1 MLATTVGG
9 DLPAP
14 RGKPATG
21 RRVSR
26 ISNDNQIQEALA
38 ALKADVFYVSG
49 DIDRNVANALR
60 EAHDRRNVDN
70 DCILILTTLGGDAD
84 AAYIMARFLQA
95 GSPNGFRAFIPGRC
109 KSAGTLLALS
119 AKEIIMGRRGELGPL
134 DIQVSEKDEP
144 FRPAS
149 GLELFVSLASL
160 TQNTF
165 RTFETYMLQLIG
177 RSGGTLSMKTA
188 AKIATEL
195 TTGIMSPI
203 SQQIDPLQLGRRQRE
218 LGIVQSYA
226 ERLGISDEI
235 VGRLANEYEDH
246 GFVIDFAEARD
257 LLKDRVRPPSAD
269 EARLEA
275 ALAGLRGLYDPS
287 PKSPIV
293 VRLNDLASDPQQ
305 QAGREDTHD
314 QEPELRG
321 RQEGE
326 RAEVDEQRQADGAE
340 IHQASAPN

>member
-1 MLATTVGG
+1 MSA
-9 DLPAP
+9 DIN
-14 RGKPATG
+14 RG
-21 RRVSR
+21 
-26 ISNDNQIQEALA
+26 
-38 ALKADVFYVSG
+38 
-49 DIDRNVANALR
+49 VANVLR
-60 EAHDRRNVDN
+60 QAHDRRNVDN

-95 GSPNGFRAFIPGRC
+95 GSPNGFKAFITGRC

-160 TQNTF
+160 TQHTF

-177 RSGGTLSMKTA
+177 RSGATLSMKTA

-203 SQQIDPLQLGRRQRE
+203 SQQVDPLQLGRRQRE

-235 VGRLANEYEDH
+235 VGKLANDYDDH
-246 GFVIDFAEARD
+246 GFVIDLAEARG
-257 LLKDRVRPPSAD
+257 LLKDQVRPPNAD

-275 ALAGLRGLYDPS
+275 ALASLPGLYDPS

-293 VRLNDLASDPQQ
+293 VRLNDLASEPQQ
-305 QAGREDTHD
+305 QTDREDTHD

-321 RQEGE
+321 RQEEE
-326 RAEVDEQRQADGAE
+326 REEVDEQRQADGGE
-340 IHQASAPN
+340 IHQASASH